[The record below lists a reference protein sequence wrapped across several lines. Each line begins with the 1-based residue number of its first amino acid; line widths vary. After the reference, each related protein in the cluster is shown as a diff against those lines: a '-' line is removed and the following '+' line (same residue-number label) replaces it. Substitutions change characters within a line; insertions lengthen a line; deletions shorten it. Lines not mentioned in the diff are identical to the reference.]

1 MFWKKKVPPPSNI
14 KTPSELGAEILLM
27 MHSGNI
33 IFVSDTLAAR
43 RKDWLGG
50 SVMEVM
56 IVSPGHDPFFI
67 YYENNRYYA
76 TMATNGG
83 GLGLV
88 EASQMFGDF
97 EQYRTD
103 VSMAVCASLVSLVYQ
118 KYGKDI
124 RHPQMQFS
132 HNYIHTNVIAYV
144 EKLRQWYPIQHGSEE
159 DEDATDRK
167 LALVNS
173 GRASITEFVAVTGPS
188 PR

>member
-1 MFWKKKVPPPSNI
+1 MFWKKEVSTPSNI
-14 KTPSELGAEILLM
+14 KTPRELNAEILLIM
-27 MHSGNI
+27 QSGNI
-33 IFVSDTLAAR
+33 IFVSDALATR
-43 RKDWLGG
+43 PKDWLGG
-50 SVMEVM
+50 AVMEVM

-67 YYENNRYYA
+67 YYENNAYYA
-76 TMATNGG
+76 KMASGG
-83 GLGLV
+83 RLSLA
-88 EASQMFGDF
+88 EASKLDDY

-103 VSMAVCASLVSLVYQ
+103 VSMAVCAALVSLIYQ
-118 KYGKDI
+118 KSGKDI

-159 DEDATDRK
+159 EENATDRK

-173 GRASITEFVAVTGPS
+173 GQASITEFVAITGPS